1 MDLFTIQ
8 TDVQYIAVRDRDRCH
23 NIIEVAITA
32 GINLH
37 DGKRELVYSRLSKRV
52 RSLGFGSFGDYCSVL
67 AGDQRE
73 VLQCIN
79 YMTTNVTSFFRE
91 NHHFE
96 FLTREVLGKQSGKT
110 RIWSA
115 GCSSGEEPYS
125 IAFTCEAHPG
135 NLSEIVAT
143 DLDTE
148 IIRKAQRG
156 VYSMRDV
163 TGLTDSQ
170 LKRWFLRGKG
180 DLRGQVK
187 VAEDIKKMVSFSQLN
202 LKDEWQ
208 HRDLFDVIF
217 CRNVM
222 IYFDNDFRQQLLA
235 KFYNHLRPGGY
246 LILGH
251 SESLFGLSDKF
262 SVVGKTI
269 HQKKGM

>member
-1 MDLFTIQ
+1 ML
-8 TDVQYIAVRDRDRCH
+8 A
-23 NIIEVAITA
+23 
-32 GINLH
+32 L
-37 DGKRELVYSRLSKRV
+37 RESR
-52 RSLGFGSFGDYCSVL
+52 
-67 AGDQRE
+67 AQP
-73 VLQCIN
+73 N
-79 YMTTNVTSFFRE
+79 FFQ
-91 NHHFE
+91 N
-96 FLTREVLGKQSGKT
+96 S
-110 RIWSA
+110 
-115 GCSSGEEPYS
+115 
-125 IAFTCEAHPG
+125 
-135 NLSEIVAT
+135 
-143 DLDTE
+143 
-148 IIRKAQRG
+148 
-156 VYSMRDV
+156 
-163 TGLTDSQ
+163 TDSPVTIR
-170 LKRWFLRGKG
+170 LADAILPLRGKG
-180 DLRGQVK
+180 DRRGQVK